1 MTLRRVLLAIAFLV
15 ATGAWVAF
23 VYWMTGLAPKEA
35 AYLDI
40 DLAQIPA
47 GSPKFYTFQ
56 RTPLALVRTTD
67 AMLEDL
73 RAQTAH
79 TWNRRPIAPERPSFF
94 VYSLV
99 SPADG
104 CELDHVPGG
113 ADRYAPVRPWQGGYR
128 DPCRFGEW
136 DYAGRAIKQY
146 ADQDAQL
153 LQRADL
159 DVPEFEVREQ
169 HILRITR
176 AQKR

>member
-1 MTLRRVLLAIAFLV
+1 MTVRRVLLVIAFLA

-23 VYWMTGLAPKEA
+23 VHWMTGMERKEP
-35 AYLDI
+35 AYLEI
-40 DLAQIPA
+40 DLAEIAA

-67 AMLEDL
+67 AMLDDL

-79 TWNRRPIAPERPSFF
+79 TWKQRPIAAGRPSFF

-99 SPADG
+99 NPADG
-104 CELDHVPGG
+104 CEVEHSPSG
-113 ADRYAPVRPWQGGYR
+113 ADRYAPARLWQGGYH

-146 ADQDAQL
+146 ADQDPQL
-153 LQRADL
+153 LQMPDL
-159 DVPEFEVREQ
+159 DVPDFEIRDQ

-176 AQKR
+176 APKR